1 MQHASTELNQLPGF
15 QSRATWDP
23 RRGGG
28 GEWEGGGGLPPTGS
42 LAYAAGGGGL
52 SRSFFGGGAV
62 AVYSVSN
69 AQNPPPHSL
78 LRDILGHEDAG
89 EEGGCVCEA
98 SENTKKDE
106 QEKTNTREAMRAL

>member
-15 QSRATWDP
+15 QSRAAWDP

-28 GEWEGGGGLPPTGS
+28 GELEGAGGLPPTGS
-42 LAYAAGGGGL
+42 LAYAAGVGEG
-52 SRSFFGGGAV
+52 SRSLGGEGLWQYTA
-62 AVYSVSN
+62 YRN
-69 AQNPPPHSL
+69 AQNPPPHPL

-106 QEKTNTREAMRAL
+106 CTRKDEHT

>member
-28 GEWEGGGGLPPTGS
+28 GEWEGEGGGGLPPTGS
-42 LAYAAGGGGL
+42 LAYAAGVGGVSRSFGGGGL
-52 SRSFFGGGAV
+52 WQYTV
-62 AVYSVSN
+62 HHN
-69 AQNPPPHSL
+69 AQNPPPHPL

-89 EEGGCVCEA
+89 EEGVGVCEA
-98 SENTKKDE
+98 SENTKIDECTRKDE
-106 QEKTNTREAMRAL
+106 HT